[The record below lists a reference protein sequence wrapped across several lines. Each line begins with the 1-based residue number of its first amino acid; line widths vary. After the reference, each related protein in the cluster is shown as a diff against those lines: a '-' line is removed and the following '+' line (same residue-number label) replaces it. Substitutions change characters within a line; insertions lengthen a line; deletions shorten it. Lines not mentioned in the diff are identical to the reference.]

1 VKTDANNPISLR
13 TTEYSIG
20 RDGVTS
26 DVTWEMGDHTIAA
39 GLWGE
44 RNNHTASRNYYGV
57 TGPADTMY
65 FLSKPFATD
74 WKQNFITTTSQ
85 YYLQDTLALMD
96 GKLKQRRLQVAGRG
110 HQGHQPGRHRA
121 AGSLSAEKKFL
132 PQAGFNYARQQRR

>member
-26 DVTWEMGDHTIAA
+26 DVTWELGDHTIAA

-96 GKLKQRRLQVAGRG
+96 GKLKLN
-110 HQGHQPGRHRA
+110 
-121 AGSLSAEKKFL
+121 
-132 PQAGFNYARQQRR
+132 AGFKSLDVDIKATNLVGTAPPAA